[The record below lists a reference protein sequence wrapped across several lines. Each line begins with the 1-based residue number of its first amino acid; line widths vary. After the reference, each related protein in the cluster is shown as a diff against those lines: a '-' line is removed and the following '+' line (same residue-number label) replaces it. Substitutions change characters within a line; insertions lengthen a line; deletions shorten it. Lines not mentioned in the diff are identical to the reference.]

1 MLVFL
6 CFHQPVCLQILFSV
20 CWPVLFCCGV
30 LCFQSR
36 LAVATLFCPDSSSRL
51 RVFAPTRHSP
61 VVDKTPQNSVSTLD
75 LWMSVVSNFLS
86 KCLVRSFLLRKTP
99 SETFPTSKTGSSW
112 VFSGVKNVFV
122 LSLGNNEHWFNRN
135 DSDLVC
141 FFQKSNLVMSD
152 IVLKCPLSSLQT
164 RKVTSKTFPAS
175 KTDLST
181 SCSGVKTCSWAENN
195 EYWSGGHL

>member
-1 MLVFL
+1 M
-6 CFHQPVCLQILFSV
+6 
-20 CWPVLFCCGV
+20 LFCCGV

-36 LAVATLFCPDSSSRL
+36 LAVATLFCPDSSTSRV
-51 RVFAPTRHSP
+51 VFESLHPHAT
-61 VVDKTPQNSVSTLD
+61 V
-75 LWMSVVSNFLS
+75 LWLT
-86 KCLVRSFLLRKTP
+86 KPRKTVSQHLI
-99 SETFPTSKTGSSW
+99 SEWVLWVTSCR
-112 VFSGVKNVFV
+112 NVSCAAFYYEKHLQKRFQRRKRTLV
-122 LSLGNNEHWFNRN
+122 EFFRRQKRVRAWKQRTPVDEHWFNRN
-135 DSDLVC
+135 DSDLVSVVR